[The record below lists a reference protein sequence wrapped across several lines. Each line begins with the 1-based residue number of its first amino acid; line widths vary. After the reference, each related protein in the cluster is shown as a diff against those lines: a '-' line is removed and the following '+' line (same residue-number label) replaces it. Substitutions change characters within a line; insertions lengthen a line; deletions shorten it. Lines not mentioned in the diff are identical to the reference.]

1 MKNRFLRHLAKYLY
15 NKRRF
20 RGKGVI
26 LPYSAEVSVRSQ
38 IEGDCIFY
46 KHSTFH
52 GTLGRGSIIASGVNL
67 EADVGRYCSIG
78 ARATFIAA
86 RHPIKAPFVTTSP
99 IFYSLRKQVGYTYAK
114 KQAFKEWKYYDEE
127 REIAV
132 KIGNDCW
139 FGHDV
144 CMVGGV
150 VIGDG
155 AVVLSRA
162 YVTKDV
168 PPYAIVGGI
177 PAKVIGYRYD
187 EETISLLQRVQWWN
201 KDVEWLRE
209 HADLMCDLEKFKAYF
224 SPSPTLPRRE
234 GVLFE

>member
-1 MKNRFLRHLAKYLY
+1 MKKGFIRHLAKYIY
-15 NKRRF
+15 NKYRF
-20 RGKGVI
+20 RGKGVV
-26 LPYSAEVSVRSQ
+26 LPYSANVSVKSQ

-52 GTLGRGSIIASGVNL
+52 GSLGRGSIIASGVNL

-86 RHPIKAPFVTTSP
+86 THPIKAPFVTTSP
-99 IFYSLRKQVGYTYAK
+99 VFYSLKGQLGYTYAK
-114 KQAFKEWKYYDEE
+114 KQAYKEWRYYDES

-139 FGHDV
+139 FGLDV

-150 VIGDG
+150 EIGDG

-187 EETISLLQRVQWWN
+187 EETIKLLQEVQWWN
-201 KDVEWLRE
+201 KDVEWLKE
-209 HADLMCDLEKFKAYF
+209 HSDLLCDIDKFKEYF
-224 SPSPTLPRRE
+224 NPTITIHRE
-234 GVLFE
+234 VGI